1 MTVEDPSRPIEEAR
15 PVRRGLRSRLG
26 RGDDGEGLG
35 LRRMATFTAVVGLAL
50 FGLIQVLPFGRNH
63 TNPPVT
69 GEPAWATPRTRE
81 LAVRAC
87 YDCHSNET
95 QYPWYS
101 NVAPLSWW
109 LSNHVTEGRLLLNFS
124 EFTTN
129 PGRKVDDTIEVVND
143 GGMPPNYFT
152 MFGLHAAAKL
162 TDAERAELVAG
173 LKATPGFAD
182 QGGSRRSRT
191 PSGSGG
197 G

>member
-1 MTVEDPSRPIEEAR
+1 MTVEDPSRPIEEVP
-15 PVRRGLRSRLG
+15 PVRRGRLRRLA
-26 RGDDGEGLG
+26 RGNDGEGLG
-35 LRRMATFTAVVGLAL
+35 LRRMAAYTAMTGLAV

-109 LSNHVTEGRLLLNFS
+109 LSNHVTEGRQLLNFS
-124 EFTTN
+124 EFTIN

-143 GGMPPNYFT
+143 GGMPPSYFT
-152 MFGLHAAAKL
+152 MFGLHATAKL

-173 LKATPGFAD
+173 LKATPGFED
-182 QGGSRRSRT
+182 RGGSRRGRT